1 MTGPRIFESL
11 DAEWALVCAGA
22 GHAAM
27 VLGWLREGEVFFGG
41 ERPRDLAELL
51 AELEF
56 RDRARGRAH
65 SDRWMR
71 VLLGR
76 AAGEGAGAQLA
87 ARVVVQAMLP
97 GAVRLTR
104 RLLRAGRDFDE
115 TGQVVVAC
123 LYQVVRRYPL
133 GRKGGVAANLLL
145 ETLHMAS
152 RELRA
157 DTETDAVPWHPVLES
172 EAVPGE
178 PAASDP
184 TETLWRTV
192 LQRQAAEAGIIAA
205 GEILDGARRE
215 LVELLVW
222 AVATGRLG
230 TARARVIADESRVGA
245 RENAERAGVSAVT
258 WRQRRSRT
266 VRQLRPIA
274 GQWVQAA

>member
-1 MTGPRIFESL
+1 MTGPRVFESL

-22 GHAAM
+22 GRAEM
-27 VLGWLREGEVFFGG
+27 VLGWLREGGVLFGD
-41 ERPRDLAELL
+41 ERARGLAELL
-51 AELEF
+51 AELEC
-56 RDRARGRAH
+56 RDRAQGRVH

-71 VLLGR
+71 VLLER

-97 GAVRLTR
+97 GAVRMTQ

-133 GRKGGVAANLLL
+133 HRTSGAAANLLL
-145 ETLHMAS
+145 ETLHLAS
-152 RELRA
+152 RELQA
-157 DTETDAVPWHPVLES
+157 ESETDAMPWHPVLES
-172 EAVPGE
+172 AAVPGE
-178 PAASDP
+178 PAADDP
-184 TETLWRTV
+184 TEAVWRTA
-192 LQRQAAEAGIIAA
+192 LRRQAAEAGLLRA
-205 GEILDGARRE
+205 GEVPDGARGE

-222 AVATGRLG
+222 AVAAGLLDVV
-230 TARARVIADESRVGA
+230 RARVIADESRTGA
-245 RENAERAGVSAVT
+245 RESAERARVSAVT

-274 GQWVQAA
+274 DQWVQAA

>member
-22 GHAAM
+22 GRAEM
-27 VLGWLREGEVFFGG
+27 VLGWLREGGVLPED
-41 ERPRDLAELL
+41 ERAHGLAELL
-51 AELEF
+51 VELER
-56 RDRARGRAH
+56 RDRARGRVH

-71 VLLGR
+71 VLLER

-97 GAVRLTR
+97 GAVRMTQ

-123 LYQVVRRYPL
+123 LYQVVRRFPL
-133 GRKGGVAANLLL
+133 WRRGGVAATLLL
-145 ETLHMAS
+145 ETLHLAS
-152 RELRA
+152 RELK
-157 DTETDAVPWHPVLES
+157 TEAEPDAMPWHPVLES
-172 EAVPGE
+172 EIVPGE
-178 PAASDP
+178 PTADDP
-184 TETLWRTV
+184 AETVWRTA
-192 LQRQAAEAGIIAA
+192 LRRQAAEAGLVRG
-205 GEILDGARRE
+205 GEAVDGARGE

-222 AVATGRLG
+222 AV
-230 TARARVIADESRVGA
+230 TAGLLDVVRARVIADESRAGA
-245 RENAERAGVSAVT
+245 RENAEQAGVSAVT

-274 GQWVQAA
+274 DQWTQAA

>member
-1 MTGPRIFESL
+1 MTGPRVFESL

-22 GHAAM
+22 GRAEM
-27 VLGWLREGEVFFGG
+27 VLGWLREGGVLFGD
-41 ERPRDLAELL
+41 ERARGLAELL
-51 AELEF
+51 AELEC
-56 RDRARGRAH
+56 RDRAQGRVH

-71 VLLGR
+71 VLLER
-76 AAGEGAGAQLA
+76 AVGEGAGAQLA

-97 GAVRLTR
+97 GAVRMTQ

-152 RELRA
+152 RELQA
-157 DTETDAVPWHPVLES
+157 DTETDAVPWHPVLETA
-172 EAVPGE
+172 AVPGE
-178 PAASDP
+178 PAADDP
-184 TETLWRTV
+184 TEAVWRTV
-192 LQRQAAEAGIIAA
+192 LRRQAAEAGLIAA
-205 GEILDGARRE
+205 GEVPDGARGE

-222 AVATGRLG
+222 AVAAGLLDG
-230 TARARVIADESRVGA
+230 VRARVIADDSRAGA
-245 RENAERAGVSAVT
+245 RESAERAGVSAVT

-274 GQWVQAA
+274 DQWVQAA

>member
-22 GHAAM
+22 GRAEM
-27 VLGWLREGEVFFGG
+27 VLGWLREGGVLFGD
-41 ERPRDLAELL
+41 ERARSLAELL
-51 AELEF
+51 AELEC
-56 RDRARGRAH
+56 RDRAQGRVH

-71 VLLGR
+71 VLLER
-76 AAGEGAGAQLA
+76 AAGEGAGAQVA

-97 GAVRLTR
+97 GAVRMTQ

-133 GRKGGVAANLLL
+133 HRTSGVAANLLL

-152 RELRA
+152 RELQA
-157 DTETDAVPWHPVLES
+157 DTETDAVPWHPVLETA
-172 EAVPGE
+172 AVPGE
-178 PAASDP
+178 PAADDP
-184 TETLWRTV
+184 VEAVWRTV
-192 LQRQAAEAGIIAA
+192 LRRQATEAGLLRA
-205 GEILDGARRE
+205 EEVPDGARGE
-215 LVELLVW
+215 LVELLAW
-222 AVATGRLG
+222 AV
-230 TARARVIADESRVGA
+230 TAGLLDVVRARVIADESRDGA
-245 RENAERAGVSAVT
+245 RKTAERAGVSAVT

-274 GQWVQAA
+274 DQWVQAA